1 VRALGAAMARR
12 FVLRLTHAADDV
24 ERVGVAL
31 TVGSTAIASGIEV
44 ELWLVHD
51 AVSLGAPGVVESLR
65 LEHSP
70 PLAELW
76 ETIVAAGTVY
86 ACSQCLLRR
95 GIGADSLRPG
105 VTQAG
110 AAALVASLAEE
121 GAVALDF

>member
-1 VRALGAAMARR
+1 MGRR

-31 TVGSTAIASGIEV
+31 TVGSTALASGVGV

-51 AVSLGAPGVVESLR
+51 GVELARPGVVETFELA
-65 LEHSP
+65 HSP
-70 PLAELW
+70 PLIELW
-76 ETIVAAGTVY
+76 DAIATSGTVY

-95 GIGADSLRPG
+95 GIGAQELRPG

-110 AAALVASLAEE
+110 AAVLVASLAED
-121 GAVALDF
+121 GAVSLDF